1 MLYLSSTYFIRLV
14 GYLVI
19 MTTASQIRA
28 AGAPVRWSAEKPAEP
43 SDRGW
48 MTIQR
53 SESAQRLESAQRS
66 ESAQR
71 LESAAG
77 VPSSDVRTLEAAGII
92 FVYAS
97 VLGPGVRL
105 RDPNGPRI

>member
-53 SESAQRLESAQRS
+53 LEL
-66 ESAQR
+66 AQR

-77 VPSSDVRTLEAAGII
+77 GPSSDVRTLEAAGVI
-92 FVYAS
+92 FIYAS
-97 VLGPGVRL
+97 ELGPGARL
-105 RDPNGPRI
+105 RDPNRPRI